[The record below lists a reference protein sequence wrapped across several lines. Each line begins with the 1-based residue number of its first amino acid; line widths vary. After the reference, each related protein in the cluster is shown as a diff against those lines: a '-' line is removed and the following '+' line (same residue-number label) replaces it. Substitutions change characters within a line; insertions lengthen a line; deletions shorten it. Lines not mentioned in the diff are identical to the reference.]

1 MAVSSPEQPSSSS
14 MIKGLKSFGGL
25 VLETL
30 KVVLVS
36 MAIIL
41 PIRYFLVQPFY
52 VEGASMEPT
61 FSSNQY
67 LLVDELSYRFEA
79 PQRGEVVVFRY
90 PRDPRQFFIKR
101 VMGLPGE
108 TVAIK
113 KGVVYIND
121 QPLRE
126 NYLDE
131 FRISDTTID
140 PVTLAA
146 DQYWLMGDNRANSL
160 DSRIFGPV
168 DKKFIVG
175 KVWFRGWPA
184 EKFSFFQV
192 PQY

>member
-1 MAVSSPEQPSSSS
+1 MAVSSNINSS
-14 MIKGLKSFGGL
+14 LKAFGGL
-25 VLETL
+25 VLETA
-30 KVVLVS
+30 KVVLIS
-36 MAIIL
+36 LAIIL
-41 PIRYFLVQPFY
+41 PIRWFLVQPFY

-61 FSSNQY
+61 FSSNEY

-79 PQRGEVVVFRY
+79 PKRGEVVVFRY
-90 PRDPRQFFIKR
+90 PRDPRQYFIKR

-108 TVAIK
+108 TIAIK
-113 KGVVYIND
+113 KGELYIND
-121 QPLRE
+121 QPIRE

-131 FRISDTTID
+131 FRIGDSTID
-140 PVTLAA
+140 SITLAA

-160 DSRIFGPV
+160 DSRIFGAV

-184 EKFSFFQV
+184 DKFSFFQI

>member
-1 MAVSSPEQPSSSS
+1 ML
-14 MIKGLKSFGGL
+14 MI
-25 VLETL
+25 
-30 KVVLVS
+30 
-36 MAIIL
+36 
-41 PIRYFLVQPFY
+41 
-52 VEGASMEPT
+52 T

-101 VMGLPGE
+101 VIGLPGE
-108 TVAIK
+108 TIAIK
-113 KGVVYIND
+113 KGTIYVND
-121 QPLRE
+121 QAIRE

-131 FRISDTTID
+131 FRIGDATID
-140 PVTLAA
+140 SVTLGP

-168 DKKFIVG
+168 DKKFIIG

-184 EKFSFFQV
+184 DKFSFFQA